1 MNDYAD
7 DIVRAAGQTCARIG
21 GYAGDLTGD
30 APVPGGVIVLADR
43 TRQIGQVTF
52 GHADLERGL
61 PMTLDRRF
69 EIGSISKIFT
79 SLLAGQFAAESRLSL
94 DDPVSGF
101 LPWLDLGAR
110 ARPATLRSL
119 LNHTAGLV
127 IGSDALPDDLAQ
139 IWRMR
144 NLAVD
149 PEAGRFHYS
158 NLGFQILGLALGAL
172 AGEPVTDLVRSRLL
186 EPIGMA
192 DSIPAVTNADRPG
205 LAVGY
210 TAARQDRPWAP
221 GDPLAP
227 AAWFEVATAD
237 GNIAATGP
245 DLARLVRLLL
255 GRGEVDGRRVV
266 AESVIEAMVTS
277 LAPDGE
283 PITQLPGLP
292 PVTSSRYGLGIN
304 VETIGGDQCLTHG
317 GGMVGYSTFL
327 LADVSAQVGVVVLTN
342 ADGDGLYAQMLARL
356 AHADLVA
363 RLSGGAE
370 PALPGVDPTVRG
382 GDQGAPGGA
391 ALGRFTAD
399 QAAGQAPE
407 FTLAASRDDA
417 LVLTTAHGSGR
428 LFRTLTGRYVTDH
441 PDLRRFPLD
450 LAERDGRPAWISG
463 PAVYRPAGPAPAAG
477 ERAGGDPAGTAV
489 PAAWRA
495 LAGHYRCYSPWYPEF
510 RVFVRDG
517 SLWLAASGGT
527 EAPGQDEPLIE
538 VAPGEFRIGAEE
550 WLPERLTAGP
560 VVDGRVISVTR
571 DGCEYSRSFT
581 P

>member
-7 DIVRAAGQTCARIG
+7 AITRAAGQTCARIG
-21 GYAGDLTGD
+21 GYASDLTGR

-61 PMTLDRRF
+61 PMTLHRRF
-69 EIGSISKIFT
+69 EIGSISKVFT
-79 SLLAGQFAAESRLSL
+79 SLLAGQFAVESRLGL
-94 DDPVSGF
+94 DDRVSGF

-158 NLGFQILGLALGAL
+158 NLGFQILGLALGAC
-172 AGEPVTDLVRSRLL
+172 AGEQVTDLVRSRLL
-186 EPIGMA
+186 EPMGMA
-192 DSIPAVTNADRPG
+192 DSIAAVTNADRSG

-210 TAARQDRPWAP
+210 TAARQDRPWVP

-227 AAWFEVATAD
+227 ATWFEVATAD

-245 DLARLVRLLL
+245 DLARLVMLLL
-255 GRGEVDGRRVV
+255 GRGEVAGRRVV
-266 AESVIEAMVTS
+266 AEAVVGAMVTS

-342 ADGDGLYAQMLARL
+342 ADGDSLYAQMLARL
-356 AHADLVA
+356 AHADLLA
-363 RLSGGAE
+363 RLSGAAE
-370 PALPGVDPTVRG
+370 PALPGADPLVRRE
-382 GDQGAPGGA
+382 DPGAPGG
-391 ALGRFTAD
+391 
-399 QAAGQAPE
+399 P
-407 FTLAASRDDA
+407 
-417 LVLTTAHGSGR
+417 
-428 LFRTLTGRYVTDH
+428 
-441 PDLRRFPLD
+441 
-450 LAERDGRPAWISG
+450 
-463 PAVYRPAGPAPAAG
+463 
-477 ERAGGDPAGTAV
+477 
-489 PAAWRA
+489 
-495 LAGHYRCYSPWYPEF
+495 
-510 RVFVRDG
+510 
-517 SLWLAASGGT
+517 
-527 EAPGQDEPLIE
+527 
-538 VAPGEFRIGAEE
+538 
-550 WLPERLTAGP
+550 
-560 VVDGRVISVTR
+560 
-571 DGCEYSRSFT
+571 
-581 P
+581 

>member
-1 MNDYAD
+1 MSDYAD
-7 DIVRAAGQTCARIG
+7 AIVRAAGQTCARIG
-21 GYAGDLTGD
+21 GYASDLTGH

-69 EIGSISKIFT
+69 EIGSISKVFT
-79 SLLAGQFAAESRLSL
+79 SLLAGQFAVESRLGL

-144 NLAVD
+144 DLAVD

-158 NLGFQILGLALGAL
+158 NLGFQILGLALGAC
-172 AGEPVTDLVRSRLL
+172 AGERVTDLVRSRLL
-186 EPIGMA
+186 APMGMA
-192 DSIPAVTNADRPG
+192 DSIAAVTNADRPS

-210 TAARQDRPWAP
+210 TAARQDRPWVP

-227 AAWFEVATAD
+227 ATWFEVATAD

-245 DLARLVRLLL
+245 DLARLVMLLL
-255 GRGEVDGRRVV
+255 GRGEVAGRRVV
-266 AESVIEAMVTS
+266 AEAVVEAMVAAPT
-277 LAPDGE
+277 PDGE
-283 PITQLPGLP
+283 PIRQLPGLP
-292 PVTSSRYGLGIN
+292 PVTSSRYGLGVN

-327 LADVSAQVGVVVLTN
+327 LANVSAQVGVVVLTN
-342 ADGDGLYAQMLARL
+342 ADGDSRYAQMLARL
-356 AHADLVA
+356 AHADLLA
-363 RLSGGAE
+363 RLSGAAE
-370 PALPGVDPTVRG
+370 PALPGADLLVRS
-382 GDQGAPGGA
+382 GDQGTPDGA
-391 ALGRFTAD
+391 ALGRFATS
-399 QAAGQAPE
+399 QAAGQPPE
-407 FTLAASRDDA
+407 FTLTAGRDAA
-417 LVLTTAHGSGR
+417 LVLTSTAGSGH
-428 LFRTLTGRYVTDH
+428 LFRTLTGRYVTDN
-441 PDLRRFPLD
+441 PGLRRFPLD
-450 LAERDGRPAWISG
+450 LVWRDGRPAWISG
-463 PAVYRPAGPAPAAG
+463 PAVYQAAGSAPAAG
-477 ERAGGDPAGTAV
+477 TSARAAI
-489 PAAWRA
+489 PAAWQA

-510 RVFVRDG
+510 RVFVREG

-527 EAPGQDEPLIE
+527 EAPGQDEPLVE
-538 VAPGEFRIGAEE
+538 LAPGVFRIGAEG

-560 VVDGRVISVTR
+560 VVDGRVISVHR